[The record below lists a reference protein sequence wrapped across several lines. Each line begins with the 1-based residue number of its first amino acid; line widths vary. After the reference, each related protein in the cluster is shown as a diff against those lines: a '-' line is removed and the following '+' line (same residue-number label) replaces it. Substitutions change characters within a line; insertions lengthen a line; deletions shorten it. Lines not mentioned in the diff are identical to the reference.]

1 MCIYAQKCLTMSLS
15 PFPTRYFLCYNT
27 QINKPRQRQ
36 DGRKTVLQSF
46 SVLQK
51 KKSALNFIFSGRAT
65 ATQTPHT
72 NPSAL
77 TDTASTHKNRGPN
90 FKQSCISNYQLTP

>member
-51 KKSALNFIFSGRAT
+51 KKIS
-65 ATQTPHT
+65 TQFHLLWQSNSHT
-72 NPSAL
+72 DP
-77 TDTASTHKNRGPN
+77 TYKP
-90 FKQSCISNYQLTP
+90 ISPD